1 MKAEDII
8 KDENADITNLDDD
21 FVINDLIN
29 KNSVK
34 LPESKAEMIQ
44 RTGLYWLRK
53 FYILS
58 LKSNNYLM
66 SLLSKKFE

>member
-34 LPESKAEMIQ
+34 LPESKTEMIQ

-53 FYILS
+53 FYP
-58 LKSNNYLM
+58 SNRIII
-66 SLLSKKFE
+66 

>member
-8 KDENADITNLDDD
+8 KDENADVTNLDDD
-21 FVINDLIN
+21 MVITNLIT

-34 LPESKAEMIQ
+34 LPESKTEMIQ

-53 FYILS
+53 FLFLS
-58 LKSNNYLM
+58 IKSNYA
-66 SLLSKKFE
+66 LLFS